1 MNERNSAHR
10 QPKGICSE
18 HNHEEKT
25 PTTIMGGSTL
35 LTLMFLSVTVVC
47 AVGVWFGYRL
57 FTTGFSAKT
66 EPHTIEVFIARRIRH
81 LAVPIEKQNVQNPI
95 PISPDVIKESL
106 AHFADHCAPCHAND
120 GSGQTSIGK
129 NVYPKAPDLRLA
141 DTQSMS
147 DGEIFWIIHHGIRF
161 TAMPAWGEGDPAQD
175 KASWKLVHFIRHLP
189 HLTPDELN
197 QMKALNPK
205 TKKEVEAGADF
216 DDVAAGRT
224 DSDHRH

>member
-1 MNERNSAHR
+1 MGT
-10 QPKGICSE
+10 KLIVFIFVVGLGI
-18 HNHEEKT
+18 
-25 PTTIMGGSTL
+25 
-35 LTLMFLSVTVVC
+35 
-47 AVGVWFGYRL
+47 VGAFGWVGYQL

-66 EPHTIEVFIARRIRH
+66 EPHALEILMARQIRH
-81 LAVPIEKQNVQNPI
+81 LAIPIEKRNAQNPI
-95 PISPDVIKESL
+95 PLSPDVMKESV
-106 AHFADHCAPCHAND
+106 AHFADHCATCHAND
-120 GSGQTSIGK
+120 GSGQTPIGK

-189 HLTPDELN
+189 QLTQDELD

-205 TKKEVEAGADF
+205 TKKDLEEEAAFGQF
-216 DDVAAGRT
+216 LQGDDAAAART
-224 DSDHRH
+224 DSGHHH